1 MSGHSK
7 WATTKRK
14 KATIDAKRG
23 QLFTKLGKIITIAA
37 RDGGD
42 DPSSN
47 ATLRMAIDNAKSQSM
62 PKENIE
68 RAILRGT
75 GVGSGA
81 NIESITYEAYGP
93 QGVAILIECLTDNK
107 NRALSEIKMVINKAN
122 GNFASA
128 GSVAFNFQRK
138 GEIVID
144 KDKNTLNDEELEG
157 IIIDS
162 GAEDYEIEA
171 NLILVY
177 TSLNELH
184 QVKIKLEESKIIID
198 SAELTFVPNNYLDV
212 PEKKKDQISQLLES
226 LDDLEDVNKVYSN
239 ANL

>member
-37 RDGGD
+37 RDGGG

-47 ATLRMAIDNAKSQSM
+47 STLRMAIDNAKLQSM

-68 RAILRGT
+68 RAILRG
-75 GVGSGA
+75 SGA
-81 NIESITYEAYGP
+81 GTDINIESVTYEAYGP
-93 QGVAILIECLTDNK
+93 GGVAILIECLTDNK
-107 NRALSEIKMVINKAN
+107 NRALSEIKMVINKA
-122 GNFASA
+122 GGSFASA
-128 GSVAFNFQRK
+128 GSVAYNFQRK
-138 GEIVID
+138 GEVIID
-144 KDKNTLNDEELEG
+144 KNKNTLSDEELEG
-157 IIIDS
+157 TIIDS
-162 GAEDYEIEA
+162 GAQDYEIEA

-184 QVKIKLEESKIIID
+184 QVKTKLEESKIVID
-198 SAELTFVPNNYLDV
+198 SAELTFIPNSYMDV
-212 PEKKKDQISQLLES
+212 PEEKKNKVSELLES
-226 LDDLEDVNKVYSN
+226 LDDLEDVNKVYTN
-239 ANL
+239 ADI